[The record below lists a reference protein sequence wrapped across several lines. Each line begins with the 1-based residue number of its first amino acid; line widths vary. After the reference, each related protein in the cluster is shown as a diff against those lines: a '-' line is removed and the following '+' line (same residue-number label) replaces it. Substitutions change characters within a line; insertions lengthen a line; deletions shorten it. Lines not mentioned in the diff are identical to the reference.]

1 MIMGKKTKEIKVGDV
16 VIGGGHKVVVQ
27 SMTNTK
33 TENIKDTIDQV
44 KELESVGCEIVRV
57 AVPTLEAAEAIKN
70 IKKAI
75 NIPLV
80 ADIHFDYRLA
90 IASIENG
97 ADKIRINPGNLGGN
111 ERLKKVVEAAKERN
125 IPIRVGVNSGS
136 VEKELLEKYGGP
148 VPEAMVESAINN
160 VRMIEQLGYDQ
171 IVISIKS
178 SNVLDTIESYKRIS
192 EIVDY
197 PLHIGITEAG
207 TPRKG
212 IIKSSIG
219 IGCLLYQGIGDT
231 IRVSLTGDPKEEII
245 VAYDILRSL
254 GYFDSGI
261 EVISCPTCGRCSV
274 DLIKI
279 ADEIDK
285 RVENIIT
292 NKKIKVAVM
301 GCGVNGPGEAKDADI
316 GIAGGKGEYL
326 LFIKG
331 EPIKKVDESCAVDIL
346 IEEIKKII

>member
-1 MIMGKKTKEIKVGDV
+1 MSRKTKEIKVGDV
-16 VIGGGHKVVVQ
+16 VIGGEQRVIVQ

-33 TENIKDTIDQV
+33 TENIKDTIRQIH
-44 KELESVGCEIVRV
+44 ELENVGCEIIRV
-57 AVPTLEAAEAIKN
+57 AVPSMEAAEAIKD

-97 ADKIRINPGNLGGN
+97 ADKIRINPGNLGGS
-111 ERLKKVVEAAKERN
+111 ERLKKVVEAAKERS

-148 VPEAMVESAINN
+148 DPEAMVESAIKN
-160 VRMIEQLGYDQ
+160 VRMIEQLDYDQ

-192 EIVDY
+192 DIVDY

-207 TPRKG
+207 TARKG

-231 IRVSLTGDPKEEII
+231 IRVSLTGEPKDEIK
-245 VAYDILRSL
+245 VAYEILKNL
-254 GYFDSGI
+254 GLFDSCI
-261 EVISCPTCGRCSV
+261 EVISCPTCGRTSV

-279 ADEIDK
+279 AEEVDK

-292 NKKIKVAVM
+292 KKRIKVAVM
-301 GCGVNGPGEAKDADI
+301 GCEVNGPGEAKDADI

-326 LFIKG
+326 LFVKG
-331 EPIKKVDESCAVDIL
+331 EPIKKVNESCAVDIL

>member
-1 MIMGKKTKEIKVGDV
+1 MGRKTKKIRVGDV
-16 VIGGGHKVVVQ
+16 IIGGGQRVVVQ

-33 TENIKDTIDQV
+33 TENINDTIKQI
-44 KELESVGCEIVRV
+44 KELENVGCEIIRV
-57 AVPTLEAAEAIKN
+57 AVPNLEAAEAIKE

-75 NIPLV
+75 RIPLV

-90 IASIENG
+90 LASIENG

-111 ERLKKVVEAAKERN
+111 DRLKKVVEAAKGRN
-125 IPIRVGVNSGS
+125 IPIRVGINSGS
-136 VEKELLEKYGGP
+136 VEKKLLEKYGGP
-148 VPEAMVESAINN
+148 KPEAMVESAINN

-192 EIVDY
+192 KFVDY

-207 TPRKG
+207 TAGKG
-212 IIKSSIG
+212 VIKSSIG

-231 IRVSLTGDPKEEII
+231 IRVSLTGDPKEEVI
-245 VAYDILRSL
+245 VAYEILKNL

-261 EVISCPTCGRCSV
+261 EIISCPTCGRCSV

-279 ADEIDK
+279 AEEIDK
-285 RVENIIT
+285 RVENIVT
-292 NKKIKVAVM
+292 KKRIKVAVM

-326 LFIKG
+326 LFVKG
-331 EPIKKVDESCAVDIL
+331 EPIKKVDESCAVDVL
-346 IEEIKKII
+346 IGEIKKII

>member
-1 MIMGKKTKEIKVGDV
+1 MSRKTKEIKVGDV
-16 VIGGGHKVVVQ
+16 VIGGEQRVIVQ

-33 TENIKDTIDQV
+33 TENIKDTIRQIH
-44 KELESVGCEIVRV
+44 ELENVGCEIIRV
-57 AVPTLEAAEAIKN
+57 AVPSMEAAEAIKD

-97 ADKIRINPGNLGGN
+97 ADKIRINPGNLGGS
-111 ERLKKVVEAAKERN
+111 ERLKKVVEAAKERS

-148 VPEAMVESAINN
+148 DPEAMVESAIKN
-160 VRMIEQLGYDQ
+160 VRMIEQLDYDQ

-192 EIVDY
+192 DIVDY

-207 TPRKG
+207 TARKG

-231 IRVSLTGDPKEEII
+231 IRVSLTGEPKDEIK
-245 VAYDILRSL
+245 VAYEILKNL
-254 GYFDSGI
+254 GLFDSGI
-261 EVISCPTCGRCSV
+261 EVISCPTCGRTSV

-279 ADEIDK
+279 AEEVDK

-292 NKKIKVAVM
+292 KKRIKVAVM

-326 LFIKG
+326 LFVKG
-331 EPIKKVDESCAVDIL
+331 EPIKKVNESCAVDIL

>member
-1 MIMGKKTKEIKVGDV
+1 MSRKTKEIKVGDV
-16 VIGGGHKVVVQ
+16 VIGGEQRVIVQ

-33 TENIKDTIDQV
+33 TENIKDTIRQIH
-44 KELESVGCEIVRV
+44 ELENVGCEIIRV
-57 AVPTLEAAEAIKN
+57 AVPSMEAAEAIKD

-97 ADKIRINPGNLGGN
+97 ADKIRINPGNLGGS
-111 ERLKKVVEAAKERN
+111 ERLKKVVEAAKERS

-148 VPEAMVESAINN
+148 DPEAMVESAIKN
-160 VRMIEQLGYDQ
+160 VRMIEQLDYDQ

-192 EIVDY
+192 DIVDY

-207 TPRKG
+207 TARKG

-231 IRVSLTGDPKEEII
+231 IRVSLTGEPKDEIK
-245 VAYDILRSL
+245 VAYEILKNL
-254 GYFDSGI
+254 GLFDSCI
-261 EVISCPTCGRCSV
+261 EVISCPTCGRTSV

-279 ADEIDK
+279 AEEVDK

-292 NKKIKVAVM
+292 KKRIKVAVM

-326 LFIKG
+326 LFVKG
-331 EPIKKVDESCAVDIL
+331 EPIKKVNESCAVDIL